1 MASEPRRVIL
11 ESPYGSPSKLIVRRN
26 VLYARAAV
34 RDSLLRGEA
43 PIASHLLYTQ
53 DGVLDDRV
61 ADERAMGI
69 AAGLAWRAFAA
80 ATVVYRDLGITPGM
94 QHGVALAHEAGIP
107 VEFRNIGERT
117 WRGHRWWLPR

>member
-1 MASEPRRVIL
+1 MSDEPRRVIL
-11 ESPYGSPSKLIVRRN
+11 ESPYGSPRKLIVRRN

-53 DGVLDDRV
+53 DGVLDDTV
-61 ADERAMGI
+61 PDERAMGI

-80 ATVVYRDLGITPGM
+80 ATVVYIDLGTTPGM
-94 QHGVALAHEAGIP
+94 QHGIRTALAAGIP
-107 VEFRNIGERT
+107 VDYRKIGEG
-117 WRGHRWWLPR
+117 WRSGRWWLPR